1 MRILVV
7 EDEPDLKEI
16 TAKRLKAEGYGVDTC
31 DNGKDAQY
39 YIEHTPYD
47 LILLDVMLPGA
58 DGITVL
64 KNIRKKGMKT
74 PVLLLTARDSIED
87 RVTGLDNGADDYLT
101 KPFAF
106 DELLARI
113 RVILRRR
120 SNEASNR
127 LVLGDLIMD
136 LATHQ
141 VTRAGTE
148 ISLSAKEYAILEYMM
163 HNKGMVLSRSRIEE
177 HVWNYDFEGGSNVVD
192 VYMRHLRKK
201 IDAPFEKKM
210 IHTVRGS
217 GYVIKEGS

>member
-47 LILLDVMLPGA
+47 LILLDVMLPGV
-58 DGITVL
+58 DGIKVL

-192 VYMRHLRKK
+192 VYMRYLRKK
-201 IDAPFEKKM
+201 IDAPFEKKL

>member
-16 TAKRLKAEGYGVDTC
+16 TAKRLKAEGYGVDTS

-192 VYMRHLRKK
+192 VYMRYLRKK

>member
-148 ISLSAKEYAILEYMM
+148 ISLSANEYAILEYMM

-192 VYMRHLRKK
+192 VYMRYLRKK
-201 IDAPFEKKM
+201 IDAPFEKKL

>member
-192 VYMRHLRKK
+192 VYMRYLRKK
-201 IDAPFEKKM
+201 IDAPFEKKL

-217 GYVIKEGS
+217 GYVIKEGR

>member
-192 VYMRHLRKK
+192 VYMRYLRKK
-201 IDAPFEKKM
+201 IDAPFEKKL

>member
-192 VYMRHLRKK
+192 VYMRYLRKK

-210 IHTVRGS
+210 IHTVRGV

>member
-64 KNIRKKGMKT
+64 KNIRKKGIKT

-192 VYMRHLRKK
+192 VYMRYLRKK

>member
-120 SNEASNR
+120 SNEASNK

-192 VYMRHLRKK
+192 VYMRYLRKK

>member
-47 LILLDVMLPGA
+47 LILLDVMLPGT
-58 DGITVL
+58 DGTTVL
-64 KNIRKKGMKT
+64 KNIRIKGINT

-106 DELLARI
+106 VELLARI

-120 SNEASNR
+120 SNEASNK

-192 VYMRHLRKK
+192 VYMRYLRKK

>member
-7 EDEPDLKEI
+7 EDEPDIKEI
-16 TAKRLKAEGYGVDTC
+16 TAKRLEAEGYGVDTC

-64 KNIRKKGMKT
+64 KNIRKKGIKT

-120 SNEASNR
+120 SNEASNK

-192 VYMRHLRKK
+192 VYMRYLRKK

>member
-120 SNEASNR
+120 SNEASNK

-192 VYMRHLRKK
+192 VYMRYLRKK
-201 IDAPFEKKM
+201 IDAPFEKKL

>member
-163 HNKGMVLSRSRIEE
+163 HNKGMVLSRSRRVQ

-192 VYMRHLRKK
+192 VYMRYLRKK